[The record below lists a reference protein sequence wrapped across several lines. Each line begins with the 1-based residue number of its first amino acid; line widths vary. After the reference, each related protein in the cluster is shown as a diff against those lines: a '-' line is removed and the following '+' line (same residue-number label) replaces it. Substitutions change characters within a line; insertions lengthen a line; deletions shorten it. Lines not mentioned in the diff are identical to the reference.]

1 MSGDRSP
8 IGEDDL
14 VALVDG
20 RLAPE
25 RAAAVDAFLAETPE
39 RAVLI
44 DAERRDRD
52 SLRDRLAPIAAE
64 PIPSRLRVANIIAA
78 RRRRRLGAL
87 RIAAAAAVVFALGLG
102 SGTLLGRRLDGAGT
116 TMRAPAYATVAEE
129 ASAAHRTF
137 VVEVAHPV
145 EVDVGREA
153 HLLGWLSKRL
163 GRRIVAPDLTGFGWR
178 LIGGRLLPAG
188 TTAAAQ
194 LMYEDGGGKRL
205 TLWVQAIDG
214 EATAFRFR
222 KDTTSSTFTWVDH
235 GWGFAVTAPLDRDG
249 LLPIAEAV
257 YQRLDEG
264 GAGADRS
271 G

>member
-1 MSGDRSP
+1 MSAERPP

-20 RLAPE
+20 RLAPDRSALVE
-25 RAAAVDAFLAETPE
+25 TFLAETPDAAE
-39 RAVLI
+39 RVA
-44 DAERRDRD
+44 AERRDREA
-52 SLRDRLAPIAAE
+52 LRAALAPIAEE
-64 PIPSRLRVANIIAA
+64 PIPSRLRVANIRAD
-78 RRRRRLGAL
+78 RRRRTVGAA
-87 RIAAAAAVVFALGLG
+87 RIAAAAALVFAVGMG
-102 SGTLLGRRLDGAGT
+102 SGAVLTRGLDGRGAVAT
-116 TMRAPAYATVAEE
+116 RLQAYATVAEE

-137 VVEVAHPV
+137 VVEVVHPV
-145 EVDVGREA
+145 EVDAGRET

-163 GRRIVAPDLTGFGWR
+163 GRRIVAPDLGGFGWK

-188 TTAAAQ
+188 ETAAAQ

-222 KDTTSSTFTWVDH
+222 KEGSDSTFAWIDR

-257 YQRLDEG
+257 HHRLD
-264 GAGADRS
+264 AGEPERS